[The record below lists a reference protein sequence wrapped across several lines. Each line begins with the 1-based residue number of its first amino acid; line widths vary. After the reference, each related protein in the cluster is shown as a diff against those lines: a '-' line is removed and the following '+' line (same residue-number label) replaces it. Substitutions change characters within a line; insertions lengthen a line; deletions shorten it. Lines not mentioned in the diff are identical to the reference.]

1 LLTVIYKYFRNT
13 LFDSDMRKNMK
24 NMKTLSGV
32 PRLGMGAALP
42 ALFAFTSACVLSVS
56 TAQAGLIAEW
66 QFNSYAGGA
75 VSGMIPDYGSGA
87 RSGSATANMPEV
99 SGTTFA
105 QIAGTTLNQYTA
117 NSGNNYAL
125 GVTYGSSP
133 ANLVLDLKLSVT
145 GLPDLTLTY
154 AFKGNAG
161 AGVQT
166 WSWSKSGEV
175 GSYTTV
181 SSSTPTT
188 PDWAPNSVDFS
199 SIVRGYTGDV
209 YFRDT
214 ITNGLSGGTLAF
226 DNILATAPEPVNVA
240 LGIFGG
246 VFLVGIVARSR
257 NVRNRVGCWRNA
269 VVQWINAV

>member
-1 LLTVIYKYFRNT
+1 MS
-13 LFDSDMRKNMK
+13 FDSDMRKNMK
-24 NMKTLSGV
+24 NMKTFSGV

-56 TAQAGLIAEW
+56 TAQAGLIAAW
-66 QFNSYAGGA
+66 QFNAYPSGGGA
-75 VSGMIPDYGSGA
+75 LKDFTPDYGQPL
-87 RSGSATANMPEV
+87 ATANMPEV
-99 SGTTFA
+99 SGATFA
-105 QIAGTTLNQYTA
+105 RIAGTPLNAYNTA
-117 NSGNNYAL
+117 SSPDYAL
-125 GVTYGSSP
+125 GVTYVSSP

-154 AFKGNAG
+154 AFKGSGG

-166 WSWSKSGEV
+166 WSWSKTGV
-175 GSYTTV
+175 DGSYTTV

-188 PDWAPNSVDFS
+188 TDWAPNSVDFS
-199 SIVRGYTGDV
+199 SIVSGYTGDV

-214 ITNGLSGGTLAF
+214 ITNGVSGGTLAF